1 MRFFLVPAFAL
12 AVLLGN
18 SASFAFA
25 QDEPAKPDAK
35 PSEKAADEKPKDE
48 KGGDK
53 PAEKTPAEKT
63 PAEKTP
69 VDENGDPIEN
79 PFPQRIPAPSLD
91 GGAAWLN
98 TSGEITM
105 KDLRGK
111 VVLLD
116 FWTYCC
122 INCIHVLPDLKY
134 LEKKYDKELVVIGVH
149 SAKFDNEKDTEAI
162 RRAVV
167 RYEIEHPVI
176 NDSEMLVWR
185 KFGIRSWPSI
195 VLLDP
200 EGNYCGTASGEGNRE
215 LLDEVI
221 GKLIKFH
228 KAKGTLDETPVNFAL
243 ERDRVKSG
251 PLKFPGKIHADEAGK
266 RLFISDS
273 NHNRIVV
280 TSLDGKLLDV
290 IGSGRIGAKDGSYA
304 DVEFDHPQGMTL
316 VGDILYVADTENH
329 LLRAVDLKA
338 KTVKTLAG
346 TGQQDRRRT
355 QGGPLLTTPLNSP
368 WDLEVVGET
377 LFIAMAGPHQIW
389 SHEIGSDRIQNYAGS
404 GREDIRDGTLDSGAL
419 AQPSGISSDGEF
431 LYVADSEGS
440 AIRAV
445 PVDPD
450 AKMTTVVG
458 THDLPNG
465 RSLFEFGD
473 TDGTGDDVRLQHP
486 LGVVYHDG
494 KVYVADAYNHKIKV
508 VDPKTRKTETWIG
521 DGTAGTRL
529 APARLHEPAGMAV
542 ADGKLFIADTNNHRI
557 LTVALDADGSKV
569 TEFIVEGLV
578 PPKTT
583 RPSEGPVIVGEGG
596 IVAKVQKVAPGETL
610 KIRVKLRYP
619 DDFKLNPEAPVR
631 VRLAAEE
638 QSLIAADVLAKSRKA
653 TVEGDIAT
661 VEIPLTAKSGNATFA
676 LIVSYSYC
684 RGGKSGLCK
693 LHTARWTVPVEI
705 AEGGAEAI
713 SLETDLPK

>member
-18 SASFAFA
+18 SASSASA
-25 QDEPAKPDAK
+25 QDESTKPGAN
-35 PSEKAADEKPKDE
+35 ADEKPADE
-48 KGGDK
+48 KA
-53 PAEKTPAEKT
+53 AEKEDEKK
-63 PAEKTP
+63 PEDKTP

-162 RRAVV
+162 RRAIV

-221 GKLIKFH
+221 GKLVKFH

-290 IGSGRIGAKDGSYA
+290 IGSGRIGPKDGSYTEA
-304 DVEFDHPQGMTL
+304 EFDHPQGMTL
-316 VGDILYVADTENH
+316 VGDTLYVADTENH
-329 LLRAVDLKA
+329 LLRIVDLKA

-355 QGGPLLTTPLNSP
+355 LVGPLLTTPLNSP
-368 WDLEVVGET
+368 WDLEVVGGT

-389 SHEIGSDRIQNYAGS
+389 SHELGSDRIQNYAGS
-404 GREDIRDGTLDSGAL
+404 GREDIRDGSLESGAL
-419 AQPSGISSDGEF
+419 AQPSGISSDGKF

-445 PVDPD
+445 PIDPK
-450 AKMTTVVG
+450 AAIKTLVG

-465 RSLFEFGD
+465 QSLFKFGD
-473 TDGTGDDVRLQHP
+473 IDGAGENALLQHP
-486 LGVVYHDG
+486 LGVVYHAG

-508 VDPKTRKTETWIG
+508 YDTSEKKIDTWIG

-529 APARLHEPAGMAV
+529 SPARLHEPAGMAI

-557 LTVALDADGSKV
+557 LTVPLDGDGSTV
-569 TEFIVEGLV
+569 TEFTIEGLV
-578 PPKTT
+578 PPETT
-583 RPSEGPVIVGEGG
+583 RPTETPIVVGEGG

-619 DDFKLNPEAPVR
+619 KDFKLNPEAPVR

-653 TVEGDIAT
+653 IVEEDIAT
-661 VEIPLTAKSGNATFA
+661 VEIPLTAKSGNATFS
-676 LIVSYSYC
+676 LSVSYSYC

-693 LHTARWTVPVEI
+693 LHTTRWTVPVEI
-705 AEGGAEAI
+705 AAGGAEAI
-713 SLETDLPK
+713 SLETDLPR